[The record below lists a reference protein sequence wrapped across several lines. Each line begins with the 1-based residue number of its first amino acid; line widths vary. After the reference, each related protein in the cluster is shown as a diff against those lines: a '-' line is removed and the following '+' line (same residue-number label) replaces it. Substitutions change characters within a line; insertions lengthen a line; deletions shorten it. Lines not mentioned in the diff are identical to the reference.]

1 MRGFVGRNCCELF
14 DGDLRVRESCGGEIG
29 GLESG
34 KGLAV
39 ELRLQLLKNIGE
51 LFMSRSIPS

>member
-1 MRGFVGRNCCELF
+1 MRGFVNRNCGELF
-14 DGDLRVRESCGGEIG
+14 DGDLRVRESCSGEVG

-51 LFMSRSIPS
+51 LFMSRSIPN